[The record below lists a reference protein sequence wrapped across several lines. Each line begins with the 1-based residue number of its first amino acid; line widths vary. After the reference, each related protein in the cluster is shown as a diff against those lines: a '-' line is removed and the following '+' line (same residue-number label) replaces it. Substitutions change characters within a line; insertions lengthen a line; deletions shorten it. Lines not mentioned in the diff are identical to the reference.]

1 MSINLHDT
9 EERRKKE
16 KKKKKGQL
24 LITFNL
30 IYLIMTQ
37 CWGPVRKKKKNDG
50 KRKNTSVR

>member
-1 MSINLHDT
+1 MT
-9 EERRKKE
+9 QKRGEKKK

-37 CWGPVRKKKKNDG
+37 CWGPVRKKKKNG